1 MYVSAAILAAS
12 FKVPV
17 YGKVLGDDHR
27 GSQSMMLVL
36 RAWLP
41 GKRPAPDIQNLVSDS
56 LLEAIGATGKHLSNG
71 REFFSSSD
79 GPRRVSSKARSN

>member
-1 MYVSAAILAAS
+1 MYASAAILAAW

-17 YGKVLGDDHR
+17 YGKVLGDDHS
-27 GSQSMMLVL
+27 GSQSMMLAL

-56 LLEAIGATGKHLSNG
+56 LLDEIGVTGKHPGNG
-71 REFFSSSD
+71 REFF
-79 GPRRVSSKARSN
+79 